1 MESIEADVAVVG
13 AGITGLA
20 LVHELR
26 RREVDAVAFDSSDL
40 PGGVIRTERVDGH
53 TLDLGPQRTRLT
65 PGVEQLVDEL
75 GIHDELR
82 EARTPQRIYVYAD
95 GRRRVVPLSLRQ
107 AVTTDLLTTPAKLR
121 MLLEP
126 LTREPEG
133 DYSVAD
139 YLRARFGRQ
148 AYERYLGP
156 LYGGV
161 YGSDPEKMPHRYS
174 LARALDEHGFGGSL
188 VLGLARRLAAG
199 VDVPPPVSFDGGM
212 QALPEALHERHE
224 DSVHL
229 GESATGVRQTETGY
243 VVETSRR
250 ETEVER
256 VVSTAP
262 ADETAALLERVDGDS
277 ARRLESLDYNP
288 IAVVHLT
295 SDADLEGYGHKTALG
310 ESLTTLGVT
319 YNHALFEREG
329 VYTAYLGGAHEPDAV
344 ERDDAWLAE
353 AAEREFEE
361 VTGHDATALHVHRL
375 RMPAY
380 DYSWTAL
387 DDLALPPGF
396 EVRANYVSR
405 PGIPGR
411 LADARQAARRT

>member
-212 QALPEALHERHE
+212 QTLPEALYERHE

-256 VVSTAP
+256 VVSTAE
-262 ADETAALLERVDGDS
+262 ADETAALLEDFDRDS

-288 IAVVHLT
+288 LAVVH
-295 SDADLEGYGHKTALG
+295 
-310 ESLTTLGVT
+310 
-319 YNHALFEREG
+319 
-329 VYTAYLGGAHEPDAV
+329 
-344 ERDDAWLAE
+344 
-353 AAEREFEE
+353 
-361 VTGHDATALHVHRL
+361 
-375 RMPAY
+375 
-380 DYSWTAL
+380 
-387 DDLALPPGF
+387 
-396 EVRANYVSR
+396 
-405 PGIPGR
+405 
-411 LADARQAARRT
+411 